1 MNIDSVMSTIMKLLN
16 LLLVVLFLIGMVE
29 ARRRKREVEIWIR
42 PEKHNPPGT
51 RYCSPEDPMC
61 QRYGD

>member
-1 MNIDSVMSTIMKLLN
+1 MKLLN